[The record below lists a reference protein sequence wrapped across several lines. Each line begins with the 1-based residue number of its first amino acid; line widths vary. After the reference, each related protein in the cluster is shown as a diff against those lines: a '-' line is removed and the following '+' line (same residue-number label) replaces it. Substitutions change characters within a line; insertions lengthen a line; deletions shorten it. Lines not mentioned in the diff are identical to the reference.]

1 MSKPDH
7 PARTRASTPTRPLP
21 SPHPLSPLPAG
32 RRLRPWLLAFAAACS
47 AGALAQ
53 PAPLKGVQGTDHRGQ
68 AFRAVQLAGK
78 PVLMHFVYTGCGTT
92 CPTQVAELAA
102 LHEALPETA
111 RRKVQ
116 FLSVT
121 VDPLADTP
129 QALAAYARRMGGD
142 RTGWRFVTGPMASL
156 SPLYERM
163 QVFDPRAASPSA
175 ADHRTSLYLYAADG
189 RLLQRFRGV
198 PVDRER
204 LVAELSRL

>member
-1 MSKPDH
+1 MSTLDH
-7 PARTRASTPTRPLP
+7 PVGALASPPLAPSRPL
-21 SPHPLSPLPAG
+21 SSRFAA
-32 RRLRPWLLAFAAACS
+32 RRLRGLLLALATGCC
-47 AGALAQ
+47 AGAVAQ
-53 PAPLKGVQGTDHRGQ
+53 PAPLQGVRGTDHRGQ
-68 AFRAVQLAGK
+68 AFQPAQLAGR

-102 LHEALPETA
+102 LHDALPEPT

-116 FLSVT
+116 FLSIT

-129 QALAAYARRMGGD
+129 PALAAYARRMGSE
-142 RTGWRFVTGPMASL
+142 RAGWRFVTGTMASL

-163 QVFDPRAASPSA
+163 QVFDPRAASRDV
-175 ADHRTSLYLYAADG
+175 ADHRTSLYLYGADG